1 MNRHLN
7 FLICL
12 LAISCHSSTY
22 GADVNEGTKL
32 FRSICQSCH
41 GLTGD
46 GDGPLSHTLILKPRP
61 FSQAAF
67 KFDTDADW
75 QKGTDTD
82 LANVIKN
89 GPATY
94 GGSALMPPLGAL
106 SDEDIDNLIAF
117 IRSLAQ

>member
-1 MNRHLN
+1 M
-7 FLICL
+7 I
-12 LAISCHSSTY
+12 LASSFSSSIY
-22 GADVNEGTKL
+22 AADVNEGTKL

-41 GLTGD
+41 GLNGD

-61 FSQAAF
+61 FSQSAF

-75 QKGTDTD
+75 QKGTDAD

-94 GGSALMPPLGAL
+94 GGSPLMPPWGTL
-106 SDEDIDNLIAF
+106 SDEDIDNLVAF
-117 IRSLAQ
+117 IRSLAK